1 MTPPEIPSMRT
12 ALIPTDHEKYLAT
25 TVSVRCDTQHRVA
38 LLLAKYRVE
47 LVGLDGKQSPA
58 IVALEEARES
68 LNEALHKLRAP

>member
-1 MTPPEIPSMRT
+1 MSPETPSTRT
-12 ALIPTDHEKYLAT
+12 ALLPTEHEKQLARSIT
-25 TVSVRCDTQHRVA
+25 TRSDTAHRVA
-38 LLLAKYRVE
+38 NLLAQYRVE